1 MYQRHA
7 SVFSYPVSPVHMG
20 AGQAV
25 DVIDNPIQ
33 RERHT
38 RHPNLAGSGIKGAVR
53 HSWKA
58 LNGQEQ
64 HLTDIL
70 GPEPGSEVLHAGAAS
85 FGDAQLVALPVRSL
99 KRSEEH
105 TSELQSRGHL
115 VCRLLLEKKKEIL
128 S

>member
-7 SVFSYPVSPVHMG
+7 SVFSYPVSPVHMV

-25 DVIDNPIQ
+25 DVIDKPIH

-53 HSWKA
+53 QSWKA
-58 LNGQEQ
+58 LQGQEQ

-85 FGDAQLVALPVRSL
+85 FGESQLVALPVRSL
-99 KRSEEH
+99 KGGYVYTTCPH
-105 TSELQSRGHL
+105 VLA
-115 VCRLLLEKKKEIL
+115 RLRRHMTL
-128 S
+128 

>member
-1 MYQRHA
+1 MYQRQA
-7 SVFSYPVSPVHMG
+7 SVFFYTVSPVHMG

-70 GPEPGSEVLHAGAAS
+70 GPEPGSEVLHAGDRKS
-85 FGDAQLVALPVRSL
+85 TRLNSSHVAMSYAVFFL
-99 KRSEEH
+99 
-105 TSELQSRGHL
+105 
-115 VCRLLLEKKKEIL
+115 KKKLMLYIVL
-128 S
+128 NSCATTLARYTFSF